1 MKSFQ
6 KNGLDETRMA
16 WSNIDNMKL
25 KKKRKLSVWLLNENP
40 YFGFLSHF
48 FGLV

>member
-6 KNGLDETRMA
+6 KNVLDETRMA

-25 KKKRKLSVWLLNENP
+25 KKEEKTV
-40 YFGFLSHF
+40 
-48 FGLV
+48 GLTA